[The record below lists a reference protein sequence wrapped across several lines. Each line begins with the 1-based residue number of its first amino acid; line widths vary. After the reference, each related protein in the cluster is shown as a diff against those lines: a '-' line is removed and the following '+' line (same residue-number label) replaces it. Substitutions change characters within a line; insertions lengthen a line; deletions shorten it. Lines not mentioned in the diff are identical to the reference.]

1 VFILSFLNRLRLP
14 KLSPNFSMWQTF
26 YIKANEIGILY
37 RRGDFQQF
45 LRPGKYTY
53 FGRGWQVKI
62 FDSNEPQ
69 VSIDNLELL
78 LRDRRAE
85 LEEHLTIVRTEFDR
99 AALVRVGQKW
109 MSVAP
114 DRLMVFL
121 KGFIPVETHIFNLR
135 DSLELPTEFVIQLR
149 GTIDGLRKVQIADAE
164 IGLLYVDNNF
174 VRVLTAGEYAFWT
187 FDRNVAVKTFTPAA
201 QPEARID
208 NLELLLDTHSAIL
221 EEHLLVVKT
230 EFNQSALI
238 RCDRN
243 WYGMNPSQIR
253 AFWRRSH
260 DLESHLFN
268 LEETVELPTD
278 FVQRLRSVSIP
289 NIKKFEISTSQL
301 GLLYI
306 QDNFIRPLSAGEYA
320 FWEANRHVNVPT
332 LNLLIPNPTFP
343 QEELLIERH
352 ADFVSEYC
360 TAVQLLAHQVAI
372 VRHLGKIIAILSPT
386 SRKLFWQGVDVE
398 IIEIGTDAKLS
409 TELITELRASS
420 PEILHPNSTSIHI
433 CEVPAQHIGL
443 SYIDRIF
450 QSQLEPGIHAWW
462 LFGRSYQSEVFDL
475 RLQNLEVAGQ
485 DILSKDKVPL
495 RLNLTAGYRIQD
507 VLKAKSGLSD
517 VANFLYKELQFA
529 LRAAVG
535 EQTLDALL
543 ENKGAIDRSIA
554 DYMRSKTAEYGIEID
569 SVGVKDIILP
579 GEIKSILSKVVEAE
593 KSAQAN
599 VIRRREETAATR
611 SMLNTA
617 KVMEDNPV
625 ALRLKELEIL
635 ERIAEKVDRI
645 QVNGGLDNILSDLIK
660 IDRQQNSQ

>member
-1 VFILSFLNRLRLP
+1 MFIFNLFDRLRLP
-14 KLSPNFSMWQTF
+14 KLSLNFSMWQTF

-37 RRGDFQQF
+37 QRGDFQQF

-53 FGRGWQVKI
+53 FGRVRQVKI
-62 FDSNEPQ
+62 FDSNEPEVQ
-69 VSIDNLELL
+69 IDNLELL
-78 LRDRRAE
+78 LRDRRVE
-85 LEEHLTIVRTEFDR
+85 LEEYLTIVRTEFDR
-99 AALVRVGQKW
+99 VALVRVGQKW
-109 MSVAP
+109 QSISP
-114 DRLMVFL
+114 DKSIAFL
-121 KGFIPVETHIFNLR
+121 KGFIPVAAHLFNLCE
-135 DSLELPTEFVIQLR
+135 SIELPAEFVAQVR
-149 GTIDGLRKVQIADAE
+149 GDIDGLRKVKIADAE
-164 IGLLYVDNNF
+164 VGLLYVDNNF
-174 VRVLTAGEYAFWT
+174 IKILTAGDYAFWT
-187 FDRNVAVKTFTPAA
+187 FDRTVAIKTFTPAA

-208 NLELLLDTHSAIL
+208 NLELLLDTHLAIL
-221 EEHLLVVKT
+221 EEHLSIIKT
-230 EFNQSALI
+230 EFNQAALI

-243 WYGMNPSQIR
+243 WYGMNPSQIK

-260 DLESHLFN
+260 DLESHVFN
-268 LEETVELPTD
+268 LEENLELPSD
-278 FVQRLRSVSIP
+278 FVQKLRNVSIQ
-289 NIKKFEISTSQL
+289 NLKKFEISASQL
-301 GLLYI
+301 GLLYVR
-306 QDNFIRPLSAGEYA
+306 DNFMRSLSAGEYA
-320 FWEANRHVNVPT
+320 FWTVTSEINVAT
-332 LNLLIPNPTFP
+332 LDLLIPNPTFP
-343 QEELLIERH
+343 QEELLIDRH
-352 ADFVSEYC
+352 PDFVSSYC

-372 VRHLGKIIAILSPT
+372 VRHLGKVIAILPPT
-386 SRKLFWQGVDVE
+386 SRKLFWQGVAVE
-398 IIEIGTDAKLS
+398 TIDISTDAKLS
-409 TELITELRASS
+409 TALISELRASS
-420 PEILHPNSTSIHI
+420 PDVLHPNSTSLHI

-443 SYIDRIF
+443 LYIDRIF

-462 LFGRSYQSEVFDL
+462 LFGRSYQTEIFDL

-507 VLKAKSGLSD
+507 VIKAKNGLSD
-517 VANFLYKELQFA
+517 VSSFLYKELQFA

-554 DYMRSKTAEYGIEID
+554 DYMQNKTAEYGIEID

-579 GEIKSILSKVVEAE
+579 GEIRSILSKVVEAE

-660 IDRQQNSQ
+660 IDRQQN